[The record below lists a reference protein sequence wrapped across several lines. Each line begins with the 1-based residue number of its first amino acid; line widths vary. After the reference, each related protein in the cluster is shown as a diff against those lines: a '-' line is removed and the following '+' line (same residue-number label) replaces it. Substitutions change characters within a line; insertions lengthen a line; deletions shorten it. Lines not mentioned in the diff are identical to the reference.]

1 MTFKQ
6 GLTNARSHIVFI
18 LALIVAFGLI
28 FALDGASA
36 TLRHAAKSQETDDVI
51 ARIMVQPLA
60 ERAVLTEQEMGYAR
74 TAWRYFENNTDPTT
88 KLVNATHNYPSTTV
102 WDSGSYLIALISAER
117 LKLIDREAFDERMA
131 GALGSLAKLQLFDGI
146 LPNKA
151 YDVRNLAMATYNN
164 QPSPRGLGWSALDV
178 ARIIVPLTYIAQ
190 HYPQHAGAV
199 QGVTGRWKMSALV
212 SKGELIGSEVK
223 DDKTVTRQEGRVGY
237 EQYAAKALLLIGMDT
252 FQAAQVQ
259 RFVEYRSVQ
268 GLDIPVDSRRIGN
281 GSPAFATSE
290 PYLLD
295 GLEFGFDTTSYPLA
309 SNMYRAQER
318 RFAETGHLTAVSEGH
333 MSVAPYFQ
341 YSTVWGGGTPWAV
354 MNLKGERMDSWRTL
368 STKAAFAWH
377 ALFATDY
384 TAQLVASVAN
394 LADPQKGWAEGRYE
408 KDGKPNTS
416 TTCNTNAIVLAS
428 LAYRQFGPLMAQ
440 NGN

>member
-18 LALIVAFGLI
+18 LALICAFWLI

-36 TLRHAAKSQETDDVI
+36 TLRHAAKSQETDDVL
-51 ARIMVQPLA
+51 ARIKVQPLA

-74 TAWRYFENNTDPTT
+74 IAWRYFQNNTDPTT

-102 WDSGSYLIALISAER
+102 WDSGSYLIALIAAER
-117 LKLIDREAFDERMA
+117 LKLIEREEFDERMA
-131 GALGSLAKLQLFDGI
+131 AALGSLSQLQLFDGM

-151 YDVRNLAMATYNN
+151 YDVRTLAMATYDN
-164 QPSPRGLGWSALDV
+164 QPNPRGLGWSVLDV

-190 HYPQHAGAV
+190 HYPEHAGAV
-199 QGVTGRWKMSALV
+199 QGVTGRWKLSALV
-212 SKGELIGSEVK
+212 RKGELIGSEVK
-223 DDKTVTRQEGRVGY
+223 DDKTVIRQEGRVGY
-237 EQYAAKALLLIGMDT
+237 EQYAAKALLLVGLDT
-252 FQAAQVQ
+252 FQSAQVQ

-268 GLDIPVDSRRIGN
+268 GLDIPVDSRSIGN

-309 SNMYRAQER
+309 SNVYRAQER
-318 RFAETGHLTAVSEGH
+318 RFYETGHLTAVSEGH

-354 MNLKGERMDSWRTL
+354 MNLQGDRMDSRRTL

-377 ALFATDY
+377 ALFGTDY
-384 TAQLVASVAN
+384 TAQLVASVAD
-394 LADPQKGWAEGRYE
+394 LADAQKGWAEGRYE
-408 KDGKPNTS
+408 IDGAPNTS

-428 LAYRQFGPLMAQ
+428 LAYKVFGPLLARD
-440 NGN
+440 GN